1 MVNSN
6 GLVEESKLD
15 AESPLDEGEKARL
28 KELEAIVEQ
37 GLQTFYEVGKAL
49 MEIQEKKLY
58 RETYKTFEAYCQNK
72 WSIAKRTAYQYISG
86 AKVVEILCAIAH
98 KIPTKENQVRPL
110 NGLTPELQ
118 SEIWQE
124 AVALAPD
131 GVPTGALVKRLVEE
145 RKSPGTK
152 SVSSGEA
159 FSDLEKLRLENKNLK
174 EQIKQNA
181 LERERRAAE
190 VANELERW
198 REENRQLRAELR
210 QWERDWD
217 LRIAQEQ
224 EKIRAEIKAE
234 YQHIID
240 DMTAKYEGV
249 LARLEAIERGNK

>member
-1 MVNSN
+1 MLTSN

-15 AESPLDEGEKARL
+15 AESPLDDGERARL
-28 KELEAIVEQ
+28 EQLEAIVEQ

-49 MEIQEKKLY
+49 NEIRELKLY
-58 RETYKTFEAYCQNK
+58 RESHKTFEAYCQEK
-72 WSIAKRTAYQYISG
+72 WGIARRTADRYIS
-86 AKVVEILCAIAH
+86 AAQVVENLRPMGL
-98 KIPTKENQVRPL
+98 KNPTKERQVRPL
-110 NGLTPELQ
+110 TQLPPALQ
-118 SEIWQE
+118 VEIWQE
-124 AVALAPD
+124 AVELTQDGIPSCALIQ
-131 GVPTGALVKRLVEE
+131 RLVDEKVSSE
-145 RKSPGTK
+145 KTKQNTK
-152 SVSSGEA
+152 SGFAE
-159 FSDLEKLRLENKNLK
+159 LENLRLENKNLK

-190 VANELERW
+190 VANELERL
-198 REENRQLRAELR
+198 RQENRQLRAELR

-217 LRIAQEQ
+217 LRIAQER